1 MDAIMSE
8 YAVPQEFIELSEVD
22 GISISDGLRYCGS
35 IKDFQRFLEAF
46 YLDIDG
52 RAAELDASYRRGDIS
67 YFTIKVHALKSTA
80 RVIGAVQLSEMA
92 LTLEL
97 AGKAGDISLI
107 DEKIEDCLILLKS
120 YKGRLNKYMLEVQK
134 QREDKKVISEDE
146 LGEAFAALREIVPT
160 LDVDAVEMIL
170 EELDHY
176 QLPEEAQQEVD
187 EINRLLRQFDW
198 DHLEELL
205 GVRAVV

>member
-52 RAAELDASYRRGDIS
+52 RAAELDASYRRVEIS

>member
-80 RVIGAVQLSEMA
+80 RVIGAVQLGEMA